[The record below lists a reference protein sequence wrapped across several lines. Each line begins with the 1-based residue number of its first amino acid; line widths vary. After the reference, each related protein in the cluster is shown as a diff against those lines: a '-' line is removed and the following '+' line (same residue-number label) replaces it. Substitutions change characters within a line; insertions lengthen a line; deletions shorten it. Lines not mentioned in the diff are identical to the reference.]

1 MNIKERYDALIVHFS
16 GGNKSAFAK
25 KIKVGATVIENI
37 VGKRQTNPSYE
48 VLEKTIFAFENLN
61 ADWLLTGRGEML
73 IKGDQDH
80 GDISDLY
87 MKLLGERDVY
97 ITNLAIQLGAC
108 QEKYNNLLKKFG
120 NGYHIAAE
128 PEV

>member
-37 VGKRQTNPSYE
+37 VGKRQTNPSFE

-61 ADWLLTGRGEML
+61 ADWLLTGRGEMFVSRNE
-73 IKGDQDH
+73 DYVNF
-80 GDISDLY
+80 SDLCL
-87 MKLLGERDVY
+87 KLINDRDQK
-97 ITNLAIQLGAC
+97 ITDLAIQLGAC
-108 QEKYNNLLKKFG
+108 QEKYNNLLKKLG

>member
-25 KIKVGATVIENI
+25 KIKVGDTVIQNI
-37 VGKRQTNPSYE
+37 IGKRQTNPSFE

-73 IKGDQDH
+73 VTRNEGLVDF
-80 GDISDLY
+80 SELC
-87 MKLLGERDVY
+87 MKLMNERDKK
-97 ITNLAIQLGAC
+97 ITDLAIELGAC
-108 QEKYNNLLKKFG
+108 REQYKNLQKRLG
-120 NGYHIAAE
+120 EGYHIAAE
-128 PEV
+128 PEG